1 MNIKRII
8 SGVVLLAIVAIILIL
23 GNTTIVNITM
33 SIVALFAINEYLN
46 CLGNKDKLI
55 RILGDILAIVI
66 AFLDKLP
73 IEMLILIFPIT
84 IVILFLKVIISEMK
98 INYQDIA
105 KTGFGIIY
113 IIGFLIFIPLL
124 YATEHGKI
132 LIWYLAIAAWG
143 ADTFA
148 YSIGTRFGKHK
159 LTPISPKKSIEGSVG
174 GVAGAVILSL
184 IYTYIINKTANLE
197 ISYLAISGIAIVLSI
212 LGEIGDLA
220 ASSIKRYVG
229 IKDFSQLI
237 PGHGGMLDR
246 IDSILLMAP
255 FAYFL
260 LTLL

>member
-8 SGVVLLAIVAIILIL
+8 SGVVLLAIVAMILIL

-33 SIVALFAINEYLN
+33 SIVALLAINEYFN
-46 CLGNKDKLI
+46 CLGNKDIAI
-55 RILGDILAIVI
+55 RILGNILAVLI

-73 IEMLILIFPIT
+73 IEILILIFPTT
-84 IVILFLKVIISEMK
+84 IVLLFLKVIITEMK
-98 INYQDIA
+98 TNYQNIA
-105 KTGFGIIY
+105 VAGFGIIY

-124 YATEHGKI
+124 YATEHGKF

-159 LTPISPKKSIEGSVG
+159 LTPISPKKSIEGSIG
-174 GVAGAVILSL
+174 GVIGAVILSL
-184 IYTYIINKTANLE
+184 IYTYILNETGNLE
-197 ISYLAISGIAIVLSI
+197 ISYLAISGIAIILSI